1 MVGLMLV
8 FILKVIAAI
17 IIGYLFGSIPTAY
30 IVTRLKKGIDIRD
43 VDVGNMGAGATF
55 RQVGF
60 LEGLTVLVVDI
71 AKGAAAILVAEALGL
86 EQIWVFAA
94 GFTALLGHCYPV
106 WVGFRGGQGIATLI
120 GIFAVLAPLATLV
133 ILALIGI
140 ALLVIRHLFASVFVA
155 GPLLPVFIWVFYGS
169 LAIVL
174 YSIFIILFVVFKVIR
189 RWKEVPANVGKIQR
203 PDLKTSIQRLLKK
216 K

>member
-203 PDLKTSIQRLLKK
+203 PDLKTSIRRLLKK